1 MPLITTAIQNLLN
14 GVSQQADSQRF
25 PSQAEEQIN
34 GISSPVEGLIKR
46 YPTEHI
52 AKVFPTVPTDIFSQ
66 ALNRD
71 SSERYMVTVRNSEWK
86 TCVFGN
92 VTNEIACL
100 AHGFSAGEAVRFYD
114 DSGAAAL
121 PSEFNVTR
129 RYYII
134 NNYTD
139 KFQVSLTSG
148 GSAVTFSTDGTGT
161 LSVGRDPISV
171 VDVLTGTE
179 KSVSSTHSVNYLVA
193 TTPSTSFKA
202 TTIADYTFI
211 VDTTQTVAM
220 DSAVSTDHSVETGT
234 DVRAY
239 VYIKQGDYGTKY
251 NIIIDGTTYTITT
264 PDGEDAADRDEIAT
278 EEIAADLVTTLN
290 ATSSGF
296 AITRKGSTIEIK
308 KDDDSDFEI
317 TTSDGLGDNGMK
329 VVKDT
334 VTLFTELPLYCRDGR
349 IVKVMGDV
357 ETNSDDYYVKFTAK
371 SPSNE
376 PFGEGTWAETVG
388 HGLEYALDA
397 STMPH
402 VLIRESSGD
411 FTFEKATWAN
421 KLAGDLTTN
430 PNPSFVGE
438 KIANIVLFRDRLGLL
453 SGENISMSETGEYF
467 SFFRTTVTQLL
478 GTDIVD
484 VRASHNKVS
493 FLKDAVPYNRNLILF
508 SDRTQFMLTGGDVLS
523 PESVSISQE
532 TEFEVDNTTSPLV
545 SGRNIYFPFTRG
557 NYGGLMEYF
566 ISPETEQMD
575 GSDTSS
581 HIPKYL
587 DGTITKL
594 TDSSTDPTI
603 AVLTDGYQNGCFVY
617 KYMFNGRQKIQSAWS
632 KFSLD
637 SGATVK
643 NLDFIG
649 KTLYLVVSRV
659 DGLYIESMSFKT
671 DYKDTDA
678 AYTTRLDRRVSE
690 AECTFAYDSGT
701 QQTTIT
707 VPYTVYGT
715 MEVCSRADG
724 GSTKEGTKYKVLSQT
739 GTSVVV
745 DGDVSSAKLWVGE
758 QYSFTYTLSKPYLKE
773 SSETGGKSNVASGR
787 FQVRNGTISFDDTVA
802 FKVNVAID
810 GRNQRTHTF
819 DHRLAGTSSFT
830 LGGPQET
837 KDGTFKFPIRSKG
850 DRVNIELVNDTPFP
864 SCFLTVEYEAMY
876 YNRARRVQ

>member
-52 AKVFPTVPTDIFSQ
+52 TKVFPTAPTDIFSQ

-86 TCVFGN
+86 TFEADN
-92 VTNEIACL
+92 TTNTFEST
-100 AHGFSAGEAVRFYD
+100 AHGFVAGEAVRLYTA
-114 DSGAAAL
+114 SGTL
-121 PSEFNVTR
+121 PTEVSATL
-129 RYYII
+129 RYYIVDPVPSA
-134 NNYTD
+134 NT
-139 KFQVSLTSG
+139 FQLSLTSG
-148 GSAVTFSTDGTGT
+148 GSAIAITGDGSGT
-161 LSVGRDPISV
+161 LNVGRDPISV
-171 VDVLTGTE
+171 IDVLTGTE
-179 KSVSSTHSVNYLVA
+179 KAVTSTDSVNYLVA
-193 TTPSTSFKA
+193 TTPSTTFKA

-211 VDTTQTVAM
+211 VDTDQTVAM
-220 DSAVSTDHSVETGT
+220 DSTTSTDHDASSSA
-234 DVRAY
+234 VRAY
-239 VYIKQGDYGTKY
+239 VYIRQGDYGTDYKIEL
-251 NIIIDGTTYTITT
+251 NGTTYTKTT
-264 PDGEDAADRDEIAT
+264 EDGADAPDRLLIDTEYIA
-278 EEIAADLVTTLN
+278 EQLVVALGTPTN
-290 ATSSGF
+290 FETPVV
-296 AITRKGSTIEIK
+296 KGSTIEIRRT
-308 KDDDSDFEI
+308 DGADFEI
-317 TTSDGLGDNGMK
+317 TTHDGLGDAAMK
-329 VVKDT
+329 AVKDT
-334 VTLFTELPLYCRDGR
+334 VDFFTELPLYCRDGR
-349 IVKVMGDV
+349 IVKVRGDV
-357 ETNSDDYYVKFTAK
+357 ETKSDDYYVKFTAK

-376 PFGEGTWAETVG
+376 PFGEGTWAETIG
-388 HGLEYALDA
+388 HGLEYILDA
-397 STMPH
+397 ATMPH
-402 VLIRESSGD
+402 VLIRESSGA
-411 FTFEKATWAN
+411 FTFEKATWDN

-430 PNPSFVGE
+430 PNPSFVAA

-467 SFFRTTVTQLL
+467 NFFRTTVTQLL
-478 GTDIVD
+478 GTDPVD

-493 FLKDAVPYNRNLILF
+493 FLKDALPYNRNLILF

-523 PESVSISQE
+523 PASVSISQE
-532 TEFEVDNTTSPLV
+532 TEFEVDNTASPLV

-575 GSDTSS
+575 GADTSS

-603 AVLTDGYQNGCFVY
+603 AVLTDGYTNGFFVY

-649 KTLYLVVSRV
+649 KTLYLVVSRT
-659 DGLYIESMSFKT
+659 DGVYLESMSFKT

-715 MEVCSRADG
+715 MEVCSRAHSG
-724 GSTKEGTKYKVLSQT
+724 TSTKEGTKYKVISQT